1 MRDVRASQK
10 VRGSDSGGEALM
22 DASADHLALLLKV
35 NAALSSARGSEDV
48 MQDLIAQ
55 VISTLGGQR
64 GFVVLRKD
72 DAWESLAAHYVDPEV
87 MDRLYSRNV
96 VNRVAESGEAMLTT
110 DALAD
115 PRTSN
120 FGSVAI
126 QNLRS
131 IMCAPLRWAGEVR
144 GVVYVDHN
152 VRKGVYNTE
161 HLQVLRAIADQASRA
176 LETADLYEQLQRVHR
191 QSLVKASAHGEADE
205 SQAGAAAVDFALSS
219 LDGVET
225 GVWQSADFAPGKG
238 VALSLFGSFRVAID
252 GVAIEEWS
260 TRKNRDLLAYLAAHR
275 GQLAHEETLMDLFW
289 SQGGKKGL
297 HSLHNSITGLRKTL
311 GGREM
316 VQRKLDGYTLG
327 PDCWIDVEAFSAAF
341 HAGRH
346 KARLGHW
353 EQALPLLRQ
362 AEALAGDELLRDNY
376 SDWALSL
383 RQSFAEPVME
393 CRQLL
398 AEHFA
403 RRGKHVVAV
412 ELWKRVLQLDNCS
425 EEAYRGLMEAYRA
438 LGREAEVMRTYQT
451 CVKAFEE
458 ELELPPPPGLSE
470 LLSI

>member
-1 MRDVRASQK
+1 
-10 VRGSDSGGEALM
+10 M
-22 DASADHLALLLKV
+22 DASAGHLALLLKV
-35 NAALSSARGSEDV
+35 NAALSSARGTEDV

-55 VISTLGGQR
+55 VIGALGGQR

-72 DAWESLAAHYVDPEV
+72 DTWESLAAHYVEPSLADTE
-87 MDRLYSRNV
+87 RLYSRNV
-96 VNRVAESGEAMLTT
+96 VSHVAQSGEAMLTT
-110 DALAD
+110 DALVD

-120 FGSVAI
+120 FGSVAM
-126 QNLRS
+126 QTLRS

-152 VRKGVYNTE
+152 IRKGVYNAE

-176 LETADLYEQLQRVHR
+176 LETAELYEQLQRVHR
-191 QSLVKASAHGEADE
+191 QSLVKASTQGEADE

-225 GVWQSADFAPGKG
+225 GVWQAEDFAPVQG
-238 VALSLFGSFRVAID
+238 VALSLFGSFRAAVD

-275 GQLAHEETLMDLFW
+275 SQTVHEETLMDLFW
-289 SQGGKKGL
+289 SQGGKSGL
-297 HSLHNSITGLRKTL
+297 HSLHNSITGLRKAL
-311 GGREM
+311 GSREA

-327 PDCWIDVEAFSAAF
+327 PDCWTDLEAFSAAF
-341 HAGRH
+341 QAGRQQ
-346 KARLGHW
+346 ARLGQW
-353 EQALPLLRQ
+353 DQALPLLRQ
-362 AEALAGDELLRDNY
+362 AEALAGDEVLRGNY
-376 SDWALSL
+376 ADWTFPL
-383 RQSFAEPVME
+383 RQSYAEPVME
-393 CRQLL
+393 CRRLL

-438 LGREAEVMRTYQT
+438 LGREAEVMRTYQA